1 MHREGKII
9 DLPSDKSGLDEA
21 TENSVS
27 AAEKS
32 SESVNSTRSIISELE
47 DPNVVSSPIP
57 STIPIFN
64 QLVNSSNPP
73 SSRRII
79 KLQNY

>member
-9 DLPSDKSGLDEA
+9 DLPSEKSGLDEA
-21 TENSVS
+21 TENSIS
-27 AAEKS
+27 AEEKS
-32 SESVNSTRSIISELE
+32 SESVNSTSSIISELE
-47 DPNVVSSPIP
+47 GPNVVSSPIP

-64 QLVNSSNPP
+64 QLVNSSNQP

-79 KLQNY
+79 KLQNN